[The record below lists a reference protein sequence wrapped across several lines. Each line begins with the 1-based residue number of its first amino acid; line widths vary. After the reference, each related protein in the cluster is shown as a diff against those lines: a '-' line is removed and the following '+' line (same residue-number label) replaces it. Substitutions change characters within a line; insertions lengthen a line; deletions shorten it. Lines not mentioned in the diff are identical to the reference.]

1 MICKAEDSKIGYNGE
16 IVLTK
21 YGIKELE
28 SIKPEKETTFHAIS
42 RNNTESGANKLAI
55 YSELTQKSSMSKDNS
70 VNIGNLVHIHLNKTR
85 NTKLSTNQP
94 RDFQLDNS
102 SQKHYNKDTQHYKI
116 FNSGKAEY
124 SSINSASTTLNSI
137 EVSSS
142 IGNSGIEMKRKYF
155 VKVAPINT
163 KYIAIVR
170 TVTNSTPLLLC
181 FDHGRDKSPKEI
193 INLKNSFIYRGVT
206 ERGPCICLR
215 PKGEYYY
222 KATLSSTKITNHSL
236 SNINDDTSFFNS
248 NLESNNSY
256 GCSNIVNSNSNKSNI
271 EKIPNVM
278 YEIECHSD
286 FIVWCN
292 FFLSI
297 GLPLGNFRSLFH
309 TTKLIGEGS
318 FAKVYK
324 GRNVVTGEDI
334 VIKAVDK
341 KKVKES
347 NVYTEIEVLRKVHHP
362 HIVHLIASF
371 EEDDHVCLVLEFL
384 GGGELFEW
392 IAQKGAYTEEQA
404 KVAMRRILLA
414 LQWLHTND
422 FVHRDLKTENLI
434 LENKDCPESLKIIDF
449 GLAASLG
456 SPAMKMRCGSPGY
469 VAPEIL
475 EDKSYSTKVDVFS
488 IGVVL
493 YTVLGGSPPFP
504 GNNMKE
510 ILKKNIQGNIQF
522 SNSSKWKSISSCV
535 KDLIKWMMAKDPDVR
550 CTAAQ
555 AIYHPWFEKIPLQ
568 SKFLKDI
575 GNVLSTNNNKV
586 QKFPQ
591 ALHKINANPVKV
603 VGTKAAKSINCK
615 TASIQ
620 TEKMCVKP
628 LSKSSVS
635 QESSNSSL
643 EFNVNPY
650 SVLPSNLSCNINKL
664 NSGIQNLATEGK
676 ERCIIQGSCPIT
688 YNPIGRDQDI
698 KLSSLNTLD
707 RSNRCK
713 DVISMYDHSHNE
725 DEHEKNKSELKTNV
739 SNKYI
744 NKNINVSSK
753 YSHKV
758 LAGSDCLIPDETNV
772 IPTLCYDMID
782 DREIS
787 YEHSSLIH
795 NISSGKSN
803 KNSGKSSKSN
813 TIRAVFQSV
822 FGRFS
827 NGSSNQVPHINLNRK
842 YEIN

>member
-1 MICKAEDSKIGYNGE
+1 MICKAEYSKIGYNGE
-16 IVLTK
+16 MVLTK
-21 YGIKELE
+21 YDIKEFE
-28 SIKPEKETTFHAIS
+28 STKPEKETTFHVIS
-42 RNNTESGANKLAI
+42 RNNTESGTNKLAV
-55 YSELTQKSSMSKDNS
+55 YSELTKNPSRNKGNNIDVDNLS
-70 VNIGNLVHIHLNKTR
+70 HIHLKTR
-85 NTKLSTNQP
+85 NTKLSTIQP
-94 RDFQLDNS
+94 RDIQLDNS
-102 SQKHYNKDTQHYKI
+102 SQRYYNKDTQHYKVCD
-116 FNSGKAEY
+116 NSKTEY
-124 SSINSASTTLNSI
+124 SSINSTSTTLNSI

-155 VKVAPINT
+155 VKVSPINT
-163 KYIAIVR
+163 KYIAVVR
-170 TVTNSTPLLLC
+170 TITNSTPLLLC
-181 FDHGRDKSPKEI
+181 FDHGRDKTPREI
-193 INLKNSFIYRGVT
+193 INLKSSFIYRGVT

-215 PKGEYYY
+215 SKGEYHH
-222 KATLSSTKITNHSL
+222 KAALSSAKVVDNPL
-236 SNINDDTSFFNS
+236 SNINDDISFFNS

-278 YEIECHSD
+278 YEIECHND
-286 FIVWCN
+286 FIAWCN
-292 FFLSI
+292 FFSSI

-324 GRNVVTGEDI
+324 GRNVITGEDI

-475 EDKSYSTKVDVFS
+475 EDKSYNTKVDVFS

-510 ILKKNIQGNIQF
+510 ILKRNIQGNIQF

-575 GNVLSTNNNKV
+575 GNVLSTNKV
-586 QKFPQ
+586 QKFSQ
-591 ALHKINANPVKV
+591 VSHQINVNPVKV
-603 VGTKAAKSINCK
+603 IGAKANESINCR

-620 TEKMCVKP
+620 TEKVCVKP
-628 LSKSSVS
+628 PSRSLVS
-635 QESSNSSL
+635 QYSNSSPK
-643 EFNVNPY
+643 FNINPY
-650 SVLPSNLSCNINKL
+650 SVLPSNLTCDISKL

-676 ERCIIQGSCPIT
+676 ERCTIQGSCPIT
-688 YNPIGRDQDI
+688 YNSISRDQDI
-698 KLSSLNTLD
+698 KLDSLNTLD
-707 RSNRCK
+707 YSDRYK
-713 DVISMYDHSHNE
+713 DVTSMYNHGHNE
-725 DEHEKNKSELKTNV
+725 YEHEKKSELKTIL
-739 SNKYI
+739 SNKCI
-744 NKNINVSSK
+744 NKNIKVSSK

-758 LAGSDCLIPDETNV
+758 LNRGDYLISDETNV
-772 IPTLCYDMID
+772 IPTLCCDLID
-782 DREIS
+782 DKEIS
-787 YEHSSLIH
+787 YEHPSLVH
-795 NISSGKSN
+795 NISNGKSS

-813 TIRAVFQSV
+813 AIRAVFQSV

-827 NGSSNQVPHINLNRK
+827 NGNCNQIPHMKINRK

>member
-1 MICKAEDSKIGYNGE
+1 MICKAEYTKIGYNGE
-16 IVLTK
+16 MVLTR
-21 YGIKELE
+21 YDIKRFE
-28 SIKPEKETTFHAIS
+28 STKPEKETTLHAIS
-42 RNNTESGANKLAI
+42 RNNTESGTNKLAV
-55 YSELTQKSSMSKDNS
+55 YSELTKNPSRIKGNNIVIDN
-70 VNIGNLVHIHLNKTR
+70 LAHIHLNKTR
-85 NTKLSTNQP
+85 NTKLSTIQP
-94 RDFQLDNS
+94 KDIQLDNS
-102 SQKHYNKDTQHYKI
+102 SQRYHNKGTHHYKV
-116 FNSGKAEY
+116 FDNGKTEY
-124 SSINSASTTLNSI
+124 SSINSTSTTLNSI

-155 VKVAPINT
+155 VKVSPINT
-163 KYIAIVR
+163 KYIAVVR
-170 TVTNSTPLLLC
+170 TITNNTPLLLC
-181 FDHGRDKSPKEI
+181 FDHGRDKTPREI
-193 INLKNSFIYRGVT
+193 INLKSSFMYRGVT

-215 PKGEYYY
+215 PKGEYYH
-222 KATLSSTKITNHSL
+222 KAALSSAKIVNHPL
-236 SNINDDTSFFNS
+236 SNISDDISFFNG

-256 GCSNIVNSNSNKSNI
+256 GWSNIVNSNSDKSNI
-271 EKIPNVM
+271 EKIPNIM
-278 YEIECHSD
+278 YEVECHND
-286 FIVWCN
+286 FTSWCN
-292 FFLSI
+292 FFSSI

-324 GRNVVTGEDI
+324 GCNVITGEDI

-475 EDKSYSTKVDVFS
+475 EDKSYNTKVDVFS

-575 GNVLSTNNNKV
+575 GNVLSTNNKV
-586 QKFPQ
+586 QNFSQ
-591 ALHKINANPVKV
+591 VSHQINANPVKV
-603 VGTKAAKSINCK
+603 AGTKANESINCR

-620 TEKMCVKP
+620 TEKVCIKP
-628 LSKSSVS
+628 RSRSSVS
-635 QESSNSSL
+635 HSSNLSQR
-643 EFNVNPY
+643 FNTNPY
-650 SVLPSNLSCNINKL
+650 SVLPSNLSCNISKL
-664 NSGIQNLATEGK
+664 NSGIQSLSTEGK
-676 ERCIIQGSCPIT
+676 ERCTIQGSCPIT
-688 YNPIGRDQDI
+688 YNSIGRDQDI
-698 KLSSLNTLD
+698 KLDSLNTLD
-707 RSNRCK
+707 RLDRCK
-713 DVISMYDHSHNE
+713 DITSMYNHGHNE
-725 DEHEKNKSELKTNV
+725 YDHEEKSELKTSL
-739 SNKYI
+739 SNKCI
-744 NKNINVSSK
+744 NKNIKVSSK

-758 LAGSDCLIPDETNV
+758 LAEGDCLISDETNV
-772 IPTLCYDMID
+772 IPTLCCDVID
-782 DREIS
+782 DKEIS
-787 YEHSSLIH
+787 YEHPSLVH
-795 NISSGKSN
+795 NISNVKSS
-803 KNSGKSSKSN
+803 KNSGKSSKGN
-813 TIRAVFQSV
+813 AIRAVFQSV

-827 NGSSNQVPHINLNRK
+827 NGNSNQIPHTNINRK